1 MSDLKRR
8 TAGTLKWNTIDRVST
23 QVLYAVV
30 GVILANILS
39 KEEFG
44 LVGALAIFQAFAII
58 FVDSGFGASLLR
70 EKEPTQA
77 DYSTVFWFNLIV
89 SVGIYVLL
97 YIGAPLIA
105 RIFGDNDALIP
116 MSKVMFLTFVINGL
130 SIVQTNR
137 LMKRME
143 VKMIAVSNSV
153 ALLVSGIVG
162 VTLAF
167 RGYGAWAMVWY
178 SVIMAAVKTLILWFT
193 GGWWPSLT
201 FSRESM
207 RKVRRVGV
215 SVFSSSLLN
224 TISQNVYNFVI
235 GVWYGLAPLGV
246 YTQADKYSKMF
257 TASISQVLTASFVPL
272 LSGVQDS
279 VEAFRRY
286 CDKTGRFAAFILLPA
301 MLLLTVAAPNLFH
314 ALFADKWDDAV
325 ILFQLLCVRGVFVVL
340 MSLYSNYL
348 LSLGKA
354 RHLIVSEGVKDG
366 LLFAAILVTVWWHS
380 VPVLVWGL
388 LGATIVTWLILLYV
402 TAHGLPLSVADLLRV
417 NVPFLLPSAAMCC
430 VAWFTSVLMDAL
442 LPAGVLLHINAMII
456 LGVQSVVGILTYMGV
471 ARMMRLDE
479 LREAIAYLGGRLL

>member
-1 MSDLKRR
+1 
-8 TAGTLKWNTIDRVST
+8 
-23 QVLYAVV
+23 
-30 GVILANILS
+30 
-39 KEEFG
+39 
-44 LVGALAIFQAFAII
+44 AFAII
-58 FVDSGFGASLLR
+58 FVDSGFGAALLR
-70 EKEPTQA
+70 EKEPTQE

-89 SVGIYVLL
+89 SVGVYALL
-97 YIGAPLIA
+97 YLCAPLIA
-105 RIFGDNDALIP
+105 RLFDDNDALIP

-130 SIVQTNR
+130 AIVQTNR

-153 ALLVSGIVG
+153 AIFVSGIAG
-162 VTLAF
+162 VILAF
-167 RGYGAWAMVWY
+167 HGYGAWAMVWY
-178 SVIMAAVKTLILWFT
+178 SVIMAAVKTLILWLT

-286 CDKTGRFAAFILLPA
+286 CRKTGRFAAFILLPA
-301 MLLLTVAAPNLFH
+301 MLLLTVTAPNLFH
-314 ALFADKWDDAV
+314 ALFAEKWDDAI
-325 ILFQLLCVRGVFVVL
+325 ILFQILCVRGIFVVL
-340 MSLYSNYL
+340 VSLYSNYL

-366 LLFAAILVTVWWHS
+366 LLFVAIFATVGWHT

-388 LGATIVTWLILLYV
+388 LGATIITWLILLYV
-402 TAHGLPLSVADLLRV
+402 TAHGLPLSVGDLLRV
-417 NVPFLLPSAAMCC
+417 NLPFLLPSAVMCC
-430 VAWFTSVLMDAL
+430 VAGLVGAVLSVW
-442 LPAGVLLHINAMII
+442 LPEGVSLHINA
-456 LGVQSVVGILTYMGV
+456 
-471 ARMMRLDE
+471 
-479 LREAIAYLGGRLL
+479 